1 MRCLLKLGIKFPQH
15 LAIICDSI
23 LIIIFKFQSGHPIL
37 NHEALLTIL
46 ILQIIL
52 SHLLSSFILVQNPNP
67 LGCHSSASAMERFQ
81 RPKGTRD
88 FLPAEM
94 ALRKAVATRVRRTF
108 ESFGFQELQTPTFE
122 DFALLAHRSG
132 EEIRERMFTFAGKS
146 GDSEYALRPEV
157 TAAICRLEAEEPLLP
172 KPHRFY
178 YLGPCYR
185 YDQPQK
191 GRYREFWQAGVE
203 LLGPRNLAA
212 DAETIAVAM
221 GVMAD
226 LGLSDAKLKV
236 GHIGIV
242 RALLESAELAPAEQ
256 NTVIA
261 DLDRLLSIQEKCELL
276 ASREELEA
284 NDGEYIKR
292 KVAELAAVQIRNGY
306 RGAAFVESTEIHSD
320 DAARAWLGS
329 LPHDLLNTQRWLW
342 EQRGLP
348 VELVERL
355 AAILQ
360 LRGSPADIARKADE
374 LLGETPASEA
384 WAELR
389 GLTEWL
395 ARYGLT
401 DYELV
406 LGVARGLDYYTR
418 TVFEIDHPSL
428 GAEKQ
433 VCGGGRYDELV
444 REFGGPELPA
454 VGFAFGFDRLCLL
467 VEQDEQALEAL
478 ALDRPRLDCFVAHI
492 QKKLLSQATELVTEL
507 RGRDLRAECELQ
519 NRDLRG
525 QLGYADSTDA
535 PWAIIIGPRDLA
547 KEPPEIT
554 LRDMSSQEQEQWPLE
569 GVVEEVVKRIEAD
582 SA

>member
-1 MRCLLKLGIKFPQH
+1 MHQG
-15 LAIICDSI
+15 
-23 LIIIFKFQSGHPIL
+23 
-37 NHEALLTIL
+37 
-46 ILQIIL
+46 
-52 SHLLSSFILVQNPNP
+52 NPNP
-67 LGCHSSASAMERFQ
+67 LVDAGSALTMERFQ

-94 ALRKAVATRVRRTF
+94 ALRQALAGRVRQTF
-108 ESFGFQELQTPTFE
+108 AAFGYQEIGTPTFE

-132 EEIRERMFTFAGKS
+132 EEIRERMFTFTAKS

-172 KPHRFY
+172 KPHRFC

-203 LLGPRNLAA
+203 LLGPRSLAA

-221 GVMAD
+221 GVMSD
-226 LGLSDAKLKV
+226 LGLEGARLKV

-242 RALLESAELAPAEQ
+242 RSLLKAANLEQADQ
-256 NTVIA
+256 NTIIA

-276 ASREELEA
+276 ATREELEP

-292 KVAELAAVQIRNGY
+292 KVAELAAIQIRNGY
-306 RGAAFVESTEIHSD
+306 RGAGFVESTEIHSD
-320 DAARAWLGS
+320 EAARAWMDS
-329 LPHDLLNTQRWLW
+329 LPHDLLTTQRWLW
-342 EQRGLP
+342 EQRGLSP
-348 VELVERL
+348 ELVERL

-360 LRGSPADIARKADE
+360 LRGAPMEITPKADD
-374 LLGETPASEA
+374 LLAGTPAASA

-389 GLTEWL
+389 ELTDWL
-395 ARYGLT
+395 ARFGLT

-433 VCGGGRYDELV
+433 VCGGGRYDNLV
-444 REFGGPELPA
+444 AEFGGPDLPA

-467 VEQDEQALEAL
+467 VEQDEEALEAL
-478 ALDRPRLDCFVAHI
+478 ELGNPRLDCFVVHI
-492 QKKLLSQATELVTEL
+492 QKKLLGRAAELVTGLRQAGL
-507 RGRDLRAECELQ
+507 RGECEQQ

-525 QLGYADSTDA
+525 QLGYADSTGA

-547 KEPPEIT
+547 KEPPEAT
-554 LRDMSSQEQEQWPLE
+554 LRNMASQEQEQWPLD
-569 GVVEEVVKRIEAD
+569 GVVEEVVKRVKNA
-582 SA
+582 

>member
-1 MRCLLKLGIKFPQH
+1 
-15 LAIICDSI
+15 
-23 LIIIFKFQSGHPIL
+23 
-37 NHEALLTIL
+37 
-46 ILQIIL
+46 
-52 SHLLSSFILVQNPNP
+52 
-67 LGCHSSASAMERFQ
+67 MERFQ

-88 FLPAEM
+88 FLPVEM
-94 ALRKAVATRVRRTF
+94 ALRQAVATRVRQTF
-108 ESFGFQELQTPTFE
+108 AAYGFQELATPTFE

-132 EEIRERMFTFAGKS
+132 EEIRERMFTFTGKS
-146 GDSEYALRPEV
+146 GDTEYALRPEV

-191 GRYREFWQAGVE
+191 GRYREFYQAGVE

-221 GVMAD
+221 QVMTD
-226 LGLSDAKLKV
+226 LGLSEAKLKV

-242 RALLESAELAPAEQ
+242 RSLLKAANLAQADQ
-256 NTVIA
+256 NSVIA

-276 ASREELEA
+276 SARDQLEA

-292 KVAELAAVQIRNGY
+292 KVAELAAVQVRNGY
-306 RGAAFVESTEIHSD
+306 RGAGFVESTEIHSD
-320 DAARAWLGS
+320 EAAQAWLDS
-329 LPHDLLNTQRWLW
+329 LPHDLLITQRWLW
-342 EQRGLP
+342 EQRSLP
-348 VELVERL
+348 TELVELL

-360 LRGSPADIARKADE
+360 LRGSPVDITDRADE
-374 LLGETPASEA
+374 LLSGTPAA
-384 WAELR
+384 HHWAELKE
-389 GLTEWL
+389 LTVWL

-444 REFGGPELPA
+444 REFGGPDLPA

-467 VEQDEQALEAL
+467 VEQDEQAMALLNEAGL
-478 ALDRPRLDCFVAHI
+478 GKPRLDCFVVHI
-492 QKKLLSQATELVTEL
+492 QKKLLGQATELVTGL
-507 RGRDLRAECELQ
+507 RQAGLRAECELQ

-525 QLGYADSTDA
+525 QLGYADSTGA

-547 KEPPEIT
+547 NEPPEVT
-554 LRDMSSQEQEQWPLE
+554 MRSMASQEQEQWPLD
-569 GVVEEVVKRIEAD
+569 GVVDEVARRAGQN
-582 SA
+582 